1 MYVYDEYDQRIIED
15 RVKQFRDQTRRYLAG
30 ELSEEEFRPLRLQ
43 NGLYIQRFAPML
55 RVAVPYGQLTSRQTR
70 MMAKIARD
78 YDKGYAHIST
88 RQNVQFN
95 WPAVEDIP
103 DILAELA
110 TVQMHA
116 IQTSGNCLRN
126 VTTDQFAGVAAD
138 EVIDPRPWCE
148 IVRQWTTFHPEFAYL
163 PRKFKIAVNGST
175 ADRAAIE
182 VHDIGLEPVHNAAGE
197 LGFRVLVG
205 GGLGRT
211 PVVGAFINEFLPWQ
225 DLLSY
230 LDAILRVYNRY
241 GRRDNKYKARIK
253 ILVKALTPEVF
264 AQKVDAEM
272 VHLRGGQTTL
282 TEAELHR
289 VAKHFV
295 DPDYKAL
302 DNQTAALAEL
312 DKEHPGFARWRTRN
326 TLAHKK
332 PGYVAVTLSLKP
344 TGVAPGDIT
353 DKQLDAV
360 ADLADRYSF
369 GQLRTSH
376 EQNIILA
383 DVEQSQLFA
392 LWGELREG
400 GFATPNIGLLTDIIC
415 CPGGDFCSL
424 ANAKSIPI
432 AESIQRR
439 FDDLD
444 YLFDIGELDLNIS
457 GCMNACGHH
466 HVGHIGILGVDKKGE
481 EFYQVSLGGSAS
493 RDASLGK
500 ILGPS
505 FAQEAM
511 PDVISKLIDVYVEQ
525 RTEDERLSTPT
536 SVLAST
542 SSRNASMQRIIK
554 NNAVVDETWHL
565 LPKDFNIDDISNC
578 DDLIVPLQLWRE
590 HSRMLKAR
598 DGGLGV
604 WLDADEEAEE
614 IGEDVAEFQVIALNF
629 PAFTDGRNYSNA
641 RLLRDRYGFK
651 GELRAIGDVLRDQLF
666 YMHRCGFDAFAV
678 RADKDPYEA
687 LEGLK
692 DFSVTYQAAT
702 DEPLPLF
709 RRR

>member
-55 RVAVPYGQLTSRQTR
+55 RVAVPYGQLNANQVRPL
-70 MMAKIARD
+70 AKIARD

-95 WPAVEDIP
+95 WPALEDIP

-126 VTTDQFAGVAAD
+126 TTTDQFAGVAAD
-138 EVIDPRPWCE
+138 EIVDPRPWCE

-163 PRKFKIAVNGST
+163 PRKFKIAINGSQE
-175 ADRAAIE
+175 DRAAIE
-182 VHDIGLEPVHNAAGE
+182 VHDIGLEPVRNAAGE

-211 PVVGAFINEFLPWQ
+211 PVVGSFINEFLPWQ
-225 DLLSY
+225 DLISY

-264 AQKVDAEM
+264 AEKVEAEM
-272 VHLRGGQTTL
+272 VHLRGGTTTL
-282 TEAELHR
+282 TEAEVQR
-289 VAKHFV
+289 VSRHFV
-295 DPDYKAL
+295 DPEYLAL
-302 DNQTAALAEL
+302 DNVDYTAL
-312 DKEHPGFARWRTRN
+312 DAEHPGFARWRSRN
-326 TLAHKK
+326 TRAHKR

-344 TGVAPGDIT
+344 TGVAPGDLT

-360 ADLADRYSF
+360 ADLAERYSF
-369 GQLRTSH
+369 GFLRTSH

-383 DVEQSQLFA
+383 DVEQRQLHA
-392 LWGELREG
+392 LWLELREG

-415 CPGGDFCSL
+415 CPGGDYCSL

-444 YLFDIGELDLNIS
+444 YLFDIGEIDLNIS

-481 EFYQVSLGGSAS
+481 EFYQVSLGGNAA
-493 RDASLGK
+493 RGASLGK

-505 FAQEAM
+505 FAQDDMA
-511 PDVISKLIDVYVEQ
+511 DVIEKLIAVYVEQ
-525 RTEDERLSTPT
+525 RTEEERFIDTY
-536 SVLAST
+536 
-542 SSRNASMQRIIK
+542 QRIG
-554 NNAVVDETWHL
+554 
-565 LPKDFNIDDISNC
+565 ID
-578 DDLIVPLQLWRE
+578 P
-590 HSRMLKAR
+590 
-598 DGGLGV
+598 
-604 WLDADEEAEE
+604 
-614 IGEDVAEFQVIALNF
+614 
-629 PAFTDGRNYSNA
+629 
-641 RLLRDRYGFK
+641 FK
-651 GELRAIGDVLRDQLF
+651 ERV
-666 YMHRCGFDAFAV
+666 Y
-678 RADKDPYEA
+678 
-687 LEGLK
+687 
-692 DFSVTYQAAT
+692 AANH
-702 DEPLPLF
+702 
-709 RRR
+709 